1 MKGPLT
7 VTVAENC
14 RKARK
19 SKVNFLATFAEF
31 LPDLCD

>member
-19 SKVNFLATFAEF
+19 SNVNVQATLAEF
-31 LPDLCD
+31 LP